1 VTEPDAGSDVAGLK
15 TRARRDGDS
24 WVINGS
30 KMFITNAVYGD
41 ILIVA
46 ARTDP
51 TAQRQPRHLAVYR
64 PSGRRR
70 ASR

>member
-1 VTEPDAGSDVAGLK
+1 MVAGLK
-15 TRARRDGDS
+15 TRARRDGDG

-41 ILIVA
+41 LLIVA

-51 TAQRQPRHLAVYR
+51 RSKGSRGISLFIR
-64 PSGRRR
+64 PSEPRP
-70 ASR
+70 ACP